1 MLGIDEVLL
10 KEIKL
15 KYRLVLGGDY
25 EQLKAEGFIPR
36 PGVKP
41 IKLALPFKWRYPDRN
56 VEFTLHSWRFLNPLL
71 SKFLSSSDV
80 SYLIEALE
88 YVKDWQSYKTSED
101 KKSQFLWYDM
111 AVGLRSIILGFFLEL
126 YEKNILPLGD
136 EHFLLLS
143 NLATEHIDNLSCEK
157 NITAGNHALY
167 QVMGLRILSLSVG
180 QGERFLGYCSSIL
193 ENLISLSFDKYSVN
207 TENSPFYHGYNVELL
222 SRMRC
227 GVFPGLD
234 EKINNIIRDGS
245 AITGWLTGIDGSYY
259 SVGDSEGEGKPIKSA
274 GPFDLIQSRV
284 KHVHKDLSPSGYL
297 AVRTHPR
304 IDVLDSFSL
313 LFHATNSSYVHAH
326 ADHLSFVVFLRG
338 QELIT
343 DPGKYTYEYGAWRDY
358 FISDKAH
365 NVIGL
370 SDRVFLPK
378 DISLG
383 AASIDPIEL
392 GEDFYRLSGS
402 VRKSEDFSFS
412 RNLLYRPECGLFL
425 HDTVCNQTSS
435 NSEMRFHF
443 GKDVSAIFEDGLVV
457 LKKNKNLL
465 AILKPQNNYNSISIR
480 RGEEAGFGW
489 ASKHYNKKFEIDVLV
504 MEYAASVSEIVTEI
518 LFKS

>member
-1 MLGIDEVLL
+1 MSIDEVTLR
-10 KEIKL
+10 EIKL
-15 KYRLVLGGDY
+15 KYRLILGGDY
-25 EQLKAEGFIPR
+25 EQLKVKGFVPR

-56 VEFTLHSWRFLNPLL
+56 VEFTLHSWRFLNPFF
-71 SKFLSSSDV
+71 SKFLLSSDA
-80 SYLIEALE
+80 SYLIEAIE
-88 YVKDWQSYKTSED
+88 YVKDWQSYKKSED

-126 YEKNILPLGD
+126 YKKNILPLD
-136 EHFLLLS
+136 DDSLLLLS
-143 NLATEHIDNLSCEK
+143 DLAAEHIDNLSCEK

-167 QVMGLRILSLSVG
+167 QVMGLRILSLSIG
-180 QGERFLGYCSSIL
+180 RDKEFFSYCSSIL

-234 EKINNIIRDGS
+234 EKINNIIREGS
-245 AITGWLTGIDGSYY
+245 AITGWLTGIDGDYY

-274 GPFDLIQSRV
+274 GPFDPVESRV
-284 KHVHKDLSPSGYL
+284 KHVHKDLSPSGYI

-326 ADHLSFVVFLRG
+326 ADHLSFIVFLRG

-358 FISDKAH
+358 FVSDKAH

-378 DISLG
+378 DIPLG

-392 GEDFYRLSGS
+392 GESFYRLSGS
-402 VRKSEDFSFS
+402 VKKSEDFSFS
-412 RNLLYRPECGLFL
+412 RSLLYKPECGLLL
-425 HDTVCNQTSS
+425 HDTVHNQTSS
-435 NSEMRFHF
+435 NSEVRFHF
-443 GKDVSAIFEDGLVV
+443 GKDVQAVFEDGIIS
-457 LKKNKNLL
+457 LKKNESLL
-465 AILKPQNNYNSISIR
+465 AILKPQNNFSSISIR
-480 RGEEAGFGW
+480 SGEEAGFGW
-489 ASKHYNKKFEIDVLV
+489 ASKSYNDKFEIDVLV
-504 MEYAASVSEIVTEI
+504 IEYDASVSEVITEI
-518 LFKS
+518 IFKM